1 MALKNMSLLA
11 GATVASSGGSA
22 LVFADNGVTIP
33 NGIQLVVPGDTDYQT
48 RRTATVKYR
57 PSTVDVKTGSYGK
70 DKKSISLA
78 KPIVLADG
86 RVVFNTIRIEREMH
100 PSVSAADCLE
110 MNKLAAQMLTDTD
123 TDAFWANGS
132 LS

>member
-1 MALKNMSLLA
+1 MALKNMSLLT
-11 GATVASSGGSA
+11 GATIAPSGGAA
-22 LVFADNGVTIP
+22 LVFADNGVTVP
-33 NGIQLVVPGDTDYQT
+33 NGVQLIVPADADYQT
-48 RRTATVKYR
+48 RRSLTAKYR
-57 PSTVDVKTGSYGK
+57 PSTIDVKTGSYGK

-78 KPIVLADG
+78 KPIVLTDG

-110 MNKLAAQMLTDTD
+110 MNKLGAQLLVDTD
-123 TDAFWANGS
+123 TDGFWANGS